1 MAACCERRSSKR
13 EQDTFFAIF
22 RHAKFPPLVAGKVRG
37 ILILRKRQQK
47 LRGGSKMKAH
57 PGQGQYDRTTIYRLA
72 TAALLALALTSAPT
86 FAQGWPER
94 PVKLVVPHSAGGAPD
109 VLSRIMAKVLGEK
122 LGQPFVVEIRVG
134 ANGNLGAG
142 SAATAAPDGYTLLF
156 TTTGPLAYNKIVY
169 KASTTFDPAKDFT
182 PIIEV
187 ARLPLIIA
195 ANSTLPAKTLPELV
209 AYAKANPG
217 KVTAA
222 SPGNGSMGHMTAD
235 LVQTGL
241 GIQVLH
247 VPYRGSAPAMNDLI
261 SGQVNICFDLA
272 STYAEQV
279 KAGTLRALAIT
290 TPKRWPLLPDVPTLA
305 ELGMPNFDATGWIAM
320 VGPAG
325 LPADIVNKVNK
336 IANDFIASKEGREA
350 MDKLGMVPAGGTPQ
364 QLREFMASELVKW
377 TPAAEKV
384 KPE

>member
-1 MAACCERRSSKR
+1 MRAQPGRRRYARTIALSRAIAVMLSLTTLAA
-13 EQDTFFAIF
+13 T
-22 RHAKFPPLVAGKVRG
+22 P
-37 ILILRKRQQK
+37 
-47 LRGGSKMKAH
+47 
-57 PGQGQYDRTTIYRLA
+57 
-72 TAALLALALTSAPT
+72 ALA
-86 FAQGWPER
+86 QNWPER
-94 PVKLVVPHSAGGAPD
+94 PVKLIVPHSAGGAPD
-109 VLSRIMAKVLGEK
+109 VMSRILAKVLGEK
-122 LGQPFVVEIRVG
+122 LGQPFVVENRVG
-134 ANGNLGAG
+134 ANGNIG
-142 SAATAAPDGYTLLF
+142 SASVAIAAPDGYTLLF
-156 TTTGPLAYNKIVY
+156 TTTGPLSYNKVTY

-195 ANSTLPAKTLPELV
+195 ANATLPVKTLPELV

-222 SPGNGSMGHMTAD
+222 SPGNGSMGHMTSD

-241 GIQVLH
+241 GVQMLH

-290 TPKRWPLLPDVPTLA
+290 TSKRWPLLPDVPTLS
-305 ELGMPNFDATGWIAM
+305 ELGMANFDATGWIAI

-325 LPADIVNKVNK
+325 LPADIVTKVNK
-336 IANDFIASKEGREA
+336 IANDFIASKEGIEA
-350 MDKLGMVPAGGTPQ
+350 MDKLGMVPAGGTPE
-364 QLREFMASELVKW
+364 QLRAFMASELVKW

>member
-1 MAACCERRSSKR
+1 
-13 EQDTFFAIF
+13 
-22 RHAKFPPLVAGKVRG
+22 
-37 ILILRKRQQK
+37 
-47 LRGGSKMKAH
+47 MKAQ
-57 PGQGQYDRTTIYRLA
+57 PGRRRYARK
-72 TAALLALALTSAPT
+72 TALSRAIALLLALASLAATPAL
-86 FAQGWPER
+86 AQDWPER
-94 PVKLVVPHSAGGAPD
+94 PVKLIVPHSAGGAPD
-109 VLSRIMAKVLGEK
+109 VLSRMLAKVLGEK
-122 LGQPFVVEIRVG
+122 LGQPFVVENRVG
-134 ANGNLGAG
+134 ANGNIGAG
-142 SAATAAPDGYTLLF
+142 AAATAAPDGYTLLF
-156 TTTGPLAYNKIVY
+156 TTTGPLSYNKITY

-182 PIIEV
+182 PIVEV

-195 ANSTLPAKTLPELV
+195 ANATLPVKTLPELV

-241 GIQVLH
+241 GVQMLH

-290 TPKRWPLLPDVPTLA
+290 TPKRWPLLPDVPTLS
-305 ELGMPNFDATGWIAM
+305 ELGMPNFDATGWIAI

-325 LPADIVNKVNK
+325 LPADIVAKVNK
-336 IANDFIASKEGREA
+336 VANDFIASKEGIDA
-350 MDKLGMVPAGGTPQ
+350 MDKLGMVPAGGTPE
-364 QLREFMASELVKW
+364 QLRAFMASELVKW
-377 TPAAEKV
+377 TPAAEKI

>member
-1 MAACCERRSSKR
+1 
-13 EQDTFFAIF
+13 
-22 RHAKFPPLVAGKVRG
+22 
-37 ILILRKRQQK
+37 
-47 LRGGSKMKAH
+47 MKAQL
-57 PGQGQYDRTTIYRLA
+57 GRWRYDRKTVLSFTLA
-72 TAALLALALTSAPT
+72 VVFALAPFTVTPAL
-86 FAQGWPER
+86 AQNWPER
-94 PVKLVVPHSAGGAPD
+94 PVKLIVPHSAGGAPD
-109 VLSRIMAKVLGEK
+109 VMSRILAKVLGEK
-122 LGQPFVVEIRVG
+122 LGQPFVVENRVG
-134 ANGNLGAG
+134 ANGNIGAG
-142 SAATAAPDGYTLLF
+142 SVAIAAPDGYTLLF
-156 TTTGPLAYNKIVY
+156 TTTGPLSYNKVTY

-195 ANSTLPAKTLPELV
+195 ANSTLPVKTLPELV

-222 SPGNGSMGHMTAD
+222 SPGNGSMGHMTSD
-235 LVQTGL
+235 LVQTSL
-241 GIQVLH
+241 GVEMLH

-290 TPKRWPLLPDVPTLA
+290 TSKRWPLLPDVPTLS
-305 ELGMPNFDATGWIAM
+305 ELGMANFDATGWIAI
-320 VGPAG
+320 VGPPG
-325 LPADIVNKVNK
+325 LPADIVAKVNK
-336 IANDFIASKEGREA
+336 IANDFIVSKEGAEA
-350 MDKLGMVPAGGTPQ
+350 MDKLGMVPAGGTPE
-364 QLREFMASELVKW
+364 QLRAFMASELVKW

>member
-1 MAACCERRSSKR
+1 
-13 EQDTFFAIF
+13 
-22 RHAKFPPLVAGKVRG
+22 
-37 ILILRKRQQK
+37 
-47 LRGGSKMKAH
+47 MKAH
-57 PGQGQYDRTTIYRLA
+57 PGQRTHDRKTVFRSLA
-72 TAALLALALTSAPT
+72 IVLLLALASLTGAPA

-122 LGQPFVVEIRVG
+122 LGQPFVVENRVG

-142 SAATAAPDGYTLLF
+142 AAATAAPDGYTLLF

-195 ANSTLPAKTLPELV
+195 ANSTLPVKTLPELV

-241 GIQVLH
+241 GIQMLH

-336 IANDFIASKEGREA
+336 VANDFIASKEGRDA